1 MDKEQLRKVQLIQLK
16 IAKEIKRVCN
26 ENGIDYIL
34 DSGTLL
40 GAVRHKGFIP
50 WDDDLDIAMTRENYD
65 KFLSVAQK
73 ELDKKY
79 FLQTWE
85 TDKNFPFP
93 YAKVRLNGTVYL
105 ENSFEKANMHQGIF
119 VDILPYDVWP
129 GKEKD
134 RKSLWRKKTFLTA
147 MIMMKCHFVKFKSAN
162 KSLLKTVLKIFMFTV
177 IKMMSVFVS
186 KEKLIAKY
194 NKTIAKY
201 NKTKSDEVYEQTVN
215 YKYAYWVV
223 PASIFDNYIEMQ
235 FEDDVFQCPAEYDK
249 YLTTVYHDYMQLPPE
264 EKRWVGHDIIKLDL
278 GEEL

>member
-134 RKSLWRKKTFLTA
+134 KKALWRKKTFLTA

-177 IKMMSVFVS
+177 IKMMSLFVS

-215 YKYAYWVV
+215 YKYAYWVL

-235 FEDDVFQCPAEYDK
+235 FEDDVFHCPAEYDK